1 MEVNELIFH
10 PIWWYSWNKI
20 LFIWERH

>member
-1 MEVNELIFH
+1 MEVNEFIFH